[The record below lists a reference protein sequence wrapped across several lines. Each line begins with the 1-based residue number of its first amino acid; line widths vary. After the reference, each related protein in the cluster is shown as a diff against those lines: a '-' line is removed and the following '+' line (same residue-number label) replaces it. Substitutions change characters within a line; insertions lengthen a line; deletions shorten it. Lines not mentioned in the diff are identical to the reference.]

1 MTTCANCPEAA
12 LYAYQVTADLS
23 LSFCEK
29 HLPSFLRAK
38 GAPVAL
44 VQKTDAHAEVLAEA
58 AQKLAPKKS
67 TKTSAKK
74 PLMVD
79 APAEEVVDTG
89 TSDNTE
95 SEVSTTD
102 GPQD

>member
-1 MTTCANCPEAA
+1 MTTCANCASTA
-12 LYAYQVTADLS
+12 LYTYQVTADLS
-23 LSFCEK
+23 INFCEK
-29 HLPSFLRAK
+29 HLPGFLRAK

-44 VQKTDAHAEVLAEA
+44 VQRTEEHAAVLAEA

-79 APAEEVVDTG
+79 APVEEVVNTG